1 MQVQQMAVQPLLCHF
16 KELSPYISV
25 AQILHGTNKG
35 QVSKSICILTAR
47 FTSHSCKESCHVL
60 YLPLWTVKCKC
71 KIKDNNL
78 RACLEQSYTVM

>member
-35 QVSKSICILTAR
+35 ASQQV
-47 FTSHSCKESCHVL
+47 HL
-60 YLPLWTVKCKC
+60 YFGCTFHLPL
-71 KIKDNNL
+71 
-78 RACLEQSYTVM
+78 M